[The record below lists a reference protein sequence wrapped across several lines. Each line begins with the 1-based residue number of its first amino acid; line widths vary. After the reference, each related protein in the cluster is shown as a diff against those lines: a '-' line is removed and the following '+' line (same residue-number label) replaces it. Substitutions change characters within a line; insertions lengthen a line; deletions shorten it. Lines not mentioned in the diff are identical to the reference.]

1 MRAIKAI
8 ENKIPEEKGVVNYQF
23 FTSFGEFD

>member
-8 ENKIPEEKGVVNYQF
+8 ENKIPEEKGVVNYQIF
-23 FTSFGEFD
+23 YLFWRI